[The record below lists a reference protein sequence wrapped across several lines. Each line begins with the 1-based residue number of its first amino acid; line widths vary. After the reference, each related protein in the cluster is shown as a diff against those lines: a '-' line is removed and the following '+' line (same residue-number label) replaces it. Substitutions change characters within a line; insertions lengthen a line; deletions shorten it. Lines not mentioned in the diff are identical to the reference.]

1 MISDVPIRGYR
12 AGFVFVVVLF
22 AAVGGFTLL
31 GDVRT
36 NNRIDELVTQALER
50 DGLIG
55 RIRVDALALESAVDD
70 HINAADD
77 EDRAAADSKMEEI
90 LSDIQEA
97 RDEYTQDL
105 PPGET
110 EAWTRFSQTSQS
122 LAQQVRTAV
131 KYSNRKQAMRARRHL
146 EESIKPSTEQLDELA
161 DELSAK
167 NTEET
172 RRLLT
177 NREALR
183 THTTQLA
190 AVVSLVAIVLSLLVG
205 ERMVRMLR
213 RQQRTIEEQLAE
225 LSRRNKEL
233 DAFASRVAH
242 DLVSPLAPLKG
253 YLTLIRRSQTLTD
266 AGTREMLEQAESSAG
281 RMAELVEALLR
292 FCRAGNRG
300 GEAATSELDTAVTA
314 ILLEVSQ
321 SAELQGVAL
330 ERALTPRLA
339 VAMPTQLLQS
349 VAQNLL
355 SNAVKYSAG
364 VQGAKVRVAAYA
376 ERDRVILEVTD
387 NGLGMSEATQRQLF
401 QPFFR
406 APEARGL
413 PGHGLGLATT
423 KRLIEAHGGS
433 IAITSAPRVGT
444 QVKVSFPREAAPDRG
459 APSAERAAP
468 TERVHLAEPSR

>member
-1 MISDVPIRGYR
+1 VISDVPIRGYR

-131 KYSNRKQAMRARRHL
+131 KYSNRKQAIRARRHL

-190 AVVSLVAIVLSLLVG
+190 AVVSLVAIILSLLVG

-266 AGTREMLEQAESSAG
+266 ASTREMLEQAESSAG
-281 RMAELVEALLR
+281 RMAGLVEALLR

-300 GEAATSELDTAVTA
+300 NEGATSELDTAVTA

-321 SAELQGVAL
+321 SAELQKVAL
-330 ERALTPRLA
+330 ERDLSPSLSVA
-339 VAMPTQLLQS
+339 VPAQLLQS
-349 VAQNLL
+349 IAQNLL

-364 VQGAKVRVAAYA
+364 VADAKVRVAAYA
-376 ERDRVILEVTD
+376 ERDQVILEVTD

-423 KRLIEAHGGS
+423 KRLIEAHGGT
-433 IAITSAPRVGT
+433 IAVRSEPGVGT
-444 QVKVSFPREAAPDRG
+444 QVRVSFPKSEALPPARNAPMSDR
-459 APSAERAAP
+459 PR
-468 TERVHLAEPSR
+468 LAES

>member
-22 AAVGGFTLL
+22 AAVGGFTLW

-77 EDRAAADSKMEEI
+77 EDRAAADARMEEI

-97 RDEYTQDL
+97 REEYTQDL

-110 EAWTRFSQTSQS
+110 EAWTHFSQTSLS

-131 KYSNRKQAMRARRHL
+131 KFSNRRQAIRARRHL
-146 EESIKPSTEQLDELA
+146 EESIKPSTELLDDLA
-161 DELSAK
+161 DELSTK

-183 THTTQLA
+183 TRTTQVAA
-190 AVVSLVAIVLSLLVG
+190 AVSLLAIVLSLLVG
-205 ERMVRMLR
+205 ERMVRMLK
-213 RQQRTIEEQLAE
+213 RQRRTIEEQLEE

-266 AGTREMLEQAESSAG
+266 ADTREMLEQAEASAS

-300 GEAATSELDTAVTA
+300 SEGVTAELDTQVTA

-321 SAELQGVAL
+321 SAELQKVEL
-330 ERALTPRLA
+330 SRALSPGLTVP
-339 VAMPTQLLQS
+339 MPAQLLQS
-349 VAQNLL
+349 VVHNLL
-355 SNAVKYSAG
+355 SNAVKYSAE
-364 VQGAKVRVAAYA
+364 VKGAKVRVAAYA

-387 NGLGMSEATQRQLF
+387 NGVGMSEETQRQLF

-406 APEARGL
+406 APEARKL

-423 KRLIEAHGGS
+423 RRLVEAHGGS
-433 IAITSAPRVGT
+433 LTLTSQKGAGT
-444 QVKVSFPREAAPDRG
+444 QVKVSLPRAVPAGG
-459 APSAERAAP
+459 APPERAPAA
-468 TERVHLAEPSR
+468 LAETHR